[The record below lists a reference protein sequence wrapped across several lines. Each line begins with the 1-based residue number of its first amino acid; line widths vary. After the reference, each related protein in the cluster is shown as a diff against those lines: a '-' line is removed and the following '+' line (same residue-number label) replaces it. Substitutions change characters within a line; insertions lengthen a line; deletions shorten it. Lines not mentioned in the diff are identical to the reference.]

1 MGQRFA
7 SGRAMSL
14 EINCELQREKFNLEV
29 RLKVAPGSVLAITGE
44 NGSGKTSTLDMIAGL
59 LACAAGKISLNNKV
73 FDDSNTNQF
82 VQPEMRGVSTV
93 FQGGGLFSHLT
104 VEKNVV
110 FGRGAAF
117 RNTPRFDSAVEQFN
131 LAGLLSRKPSTL
143 SGGQRQRVA
152 LARAFLAP
160 SEVLLLDEPTTSLDA
175 VSRDEVRSAMK
186 TFFETYSGVVI
197 LVSHDEVEIAELA
210 TNVARIKV
218 SRGESTTATLQT

>member
-1 MGQRFA
+1 
-7 SGRAMSL
+7 MSL

-29 RLKVAPGSVLAITGE
+29 HLTALPGSVLAITGE

-59 LACAAGKISLNNKV
+59 LACTDGKISLNNKV

-82 VQPEMRGVSTV
+82 VQPETRGVSTV
-93 FQGGGLFSHLT
+93 FQGGGLFSNMT
-104 VEKNVV
+104 VKKNVL

-117 RNTPRFDSAVEQFN
+117 KDTSRFHEVVAQFN
-131 LAGLLSRKPSTL
+131 LESLLSRKPSTL

-175 VSRDEVRSAMK
+175 VSRDEVRRAMK
-186 TFFETYSGVVI
+186 IFFETYKGVVI
-197 LVSHDEVEIAELA
+197 LVSHDVAEVAELA
-210 TNVARIKV
+210 TQVAKIEV
-218 SRGESTTATLQT
+218 SRGKTTEAKLRV